1 MKKSV
6 LFICAILATTWVS
19 AQAVIGLFNPMPVK
33 GFVKQVQLQDTAF
46 YTVIIQ
52 NKGNQ
57 PFTGGIPIKTEID
70 TGTGFMPFQL
80 DSIIIPGNN
89 PLAANDT
96 AGFQLQFF
104 PYSSPG
110 ITTSGQGNI
119 VVIWPVN
126 GVDSFVD
133 TFWVNINTGIYDN
146 PGVFEALS
154 IYPVPAERQLNLK
167 WNGRNV
173 WIERVRILDMQ
184 GSVVVSEVGNTR
196 SIDLYSLPSGTYILE
211 IQLDTGQKGMY
222 QILKR

>member
-6 LFICAILATTWVS
+6 LFICAILASTWMS
-19 AQAVIGLFNPMPVK
+19 AQAVIGLFNPMPVG

-46 YTVIIQ
+46 YTVTVQ

-57 PFTGGIPIKTEID
+57 PFTGAISIKTEID
-70 TGTGFMPFQL
+70 TGNGYIPFQL
-80 DSIIIPGNN
+80 DSFFIPGNN

-96 AGFQLQFF
+96 ASFQMQFF

-126 GVDSFVD
+126 GVDSFID

-146 PGVFEALS
+146 PGVFEELT
-154 IYPVPAERQLNLK
+154 IYPVPADRQLNLN

-173 WIERVRILDMQ
+173 WIEQVRIIDMR
-184 GSVVVSEVGNTR
+184 GSVVTSQLGNNR
-196 SIDLYSLPSGTYILE
+196 SVNLQNLPAGTYILE

-222 QILKR
+222 QIIKR